1 MRLLAFKKELCGF
14 DLNVSSKVMQELLN
28 YRSSPDLDGFPSLF
42 FIKGR
47 PEKEIKINKRC

>member
-14 DLNVSSKVMQELLN
+14 DLNASSKVMQELLN
-28 YRSSPDLDGFPSLF
+28 YHSSLDLDGFPSLP

-47 PEKEIKINKRC
+47 SEKEIKINKKC